1 MESKIKKILKQMGFD
16 VSLTGFELWVQLIKR
31 VYEDMKY
38 TTPGRKSRIVI
49 EDYYNSMAVRNFTT
63 RNSIERNL
71 RTSVSD
77 RKERIQQYFLYYDKG
92 ITNKRFLMLM
102 IEELKRRGV

>member
-1 MESKIKKILKQMGFD
+1 MENTIKKILKQMRFD
-16 VSLTGFELWVQLIKR
+16 VSLMGFELWVQLIKN
-31 VYEDMKY
+31 VYKDMKY
-38 TTPGRKSRIVI
+38 TVPCRKNRIII

-77 RKERIQQYFLYYDKG
+77 RKERIQQYFSYYD
-92 ITNKRFLMLM
+92 L
-102 IEELKRRGV
+102 